1 MSAVAL
7 VHAYLWAMVAALW
20 LADFIARPKPRR
32 MTEPVLIAGVSLV
45 SIWLCGYFV
54 LAARPRRLILET
66 GKDAMFERALNA
78 FWILLG
84 AAAAAYAWTLGLI
97 GASGPESGLFP
108 FLAGLI
114 IMGAGVVLLLRPLS
128 EHIAPDFP
136 RGDALW
142 RVLGVI
148 AGLAFMAISI
158 PFLGFA
164 VAGFITMVILLHTV
178 EKSSW
183 WFSLALALVAIVVVV
198 WLFGRILGMALPR
211 GPWGW

>member
-1 MSAVAL
+1 MPATS
-7 VHAYLWAMVAALW
+7 
-20 LADFIARPKPRR
+20 F
-32 MTEPVLIAGVSLV
+32 
-45 SIWLCGYFV
+45 
-54 LAARPRRLILET
+54 RLP
-66 GKDAMFERALNA
+66 AMFGRALNP

-114 IMGAGVVLLLRPLS
+114 IMGAGGVLFLRPLS
-128 EHIAPDFP
+128 DSIAPEFP

-158 PFLGFA
+158 RFLGFA
-164 VAGFITMVILLHTV
+164 VAGFVTMVILLRTV

-183 WFSLALALVAIVVVV
+183 WFSLALALAAIVIVD